1 MMTVGSALLLL
12 PLLTGVRAAA
22 VLPSNGYASSKIEV
36 VRNPVYP
43 LDVVD
48 KFAEATMPKI
58 EAYMAKKIAAGKN
71 NKCTLETAAVRR
83 EWSDM
88 SEAQRQEYTGA
99 INCLLKLPPKSDK
112 KKFPGALNRY
122 DDFVAFHMTHAMQL
136 HDNLN
141 LFGAHKYYVWLF
153 EKALREECGY
163 TGYQPVWKSQPM
175 SPGTVADNLQ
185 QYMNYDRYAD
195 DPWNSPLL
203 NGNASSLGGNGVL
216 EPTYKGVA
224 QPGRTPN
231 IIASGGGGGCVKAGP
246 FSDMV
251 VSLGP
256 TSMSTGTNLPK
267 NPRSDGTGSN
277 PRCLRRDVNKNAFM
291 GARADRAFH
300 LLNNSKDMD
309 TFYNELL
316 GTPPPKNDPYPWGIH
331 TAGHYVAA
339 VDPGGDP
346 FTSPGD
352 PLFYFHH
359 TSLDRLWWIWQMQDP
374 TNRLHALPLVDTNMT
389 MPMKRA
395 VDPNKAT
402 VNMEWLGPVIKLSE
416 THDQLGGNGGAF
428 CYIYV

>member
-1 MMTVGSALLLL
+1 MWTIRSALLL
-12 PLLTGVRAAA
+12 PSLLSGVRGAAIE
-22 VLPSNGYASSKIEV
+22 VPRPRSDYVSKIEII
-36 VRNPVYP
+36 RNPVYP

-48 KFAEATMPKI
+48 KLEEATMPKVD
-58 EAYMAKKIAAGKN
+58 EWVAQKIAANTN
-71 NKCTLETAAVRR
+71 NNCTLENAAVRR
-83 EWSDM
+83 EWSDL
-88 SEAQRQEYTGA
+88 SEEQRIEYTTA
-99 INCLLKLPPKSDK
+99 VTCLMNLPPTVDTER
-112 KKFPGALNRY
+112 FPGALSRY

-136 HDNLN
+136 HDNFH

-163 TGYQPVWKSQPM
+163 TGYQP
-175 SPGTVADNLQ
+175 
-185 QYMNYDRYAD
+185 YMNYDRYAE
-195 DPWNSPLL
+195 DPFNSPLL
-203 NGNASSLGGNGVL
+203 NGNASSLGGNG
-216 EPTYKGVA
+216 EPEPLYKGVP

-231 IIASGGGGGCVKAGP
+231 IIKSNGGGGCVTKGP

-256 TSMSTGTNLPK
+256 TSMSMGANVPK
-267 NPRSDGTGSN
+267 NPRSDGTGKN
-277 PRCLRRDVNKNAFM
+277 PRCLRRDVNRDATM

-300 LLNNSKDMD
+300 LLNNSANID

-346 FTSPGD
+346 MTSPGD

-374 TNRLHALPLVDTNMT
+374 EARLNVVPNGG
-389 MPMKRA
+389 MPMPMGQRLA
-395 VDPNKAT
+395 ADPSNVTVDL
-402 VNMEWLGPVIKLSE
+402 EWLGPPIKLLE
-416 THDQLGGNGGAF
+416 AHDQLGGNGGAF
-428 CYIYV
+428 CYVYV

>member
-1 MMTVGSALLLL
+1 MLTIGSTLLLF

-22 VLPSNGYASSKIEV
+22 VLPSGGYVSKIEI

-48 KFAEATMPKI
+48 KFEEATMPKVD
-58 EAYMAKKIAAGKN
+58 AYMTKKIAAGKN
-71 NKCTLETAAVRR
+71 NNCTLETAAVRR
-83 EWSDM
+83 EWSDL
-88 SEAQRQEYTGA
+88 SETQRQEYVAA
-99 INCLLKLPPKSDK
+99 IKCLMKLPPKSDK
-112 KKFPGALNRY
+112 TRFPGALNRY
-122 DDFVAFHMTHAMQL
+122 DDFVAYHMTHAMQL
-136 HDNLN
+136 HDNMH

-153 EKALREECGY
+153 EEALRNECGY
-163 TGYQPVWKSQPM
+163 TGYQP
-175 SPGTVADNLQ
+175 
-185 QYMNYDRYAD
+185 YMNYDRYSK
-195 DPWNSPLL
+195 DPFNSPLL
-203 NGNASSLGGNGVL
+203 NGNASSLGGNGK
-216 EPTYKGVA
+216 PDPAYKGVS

-231 IIASGGGGGCVKAGP
+231 IIASGGGGGCVAEGP

-256 TSMSTGTNLPK
+256 TAMSTGANIPK

-277 PRCLRRDVNKNAFM
+277 PRCLRRDVNRNAVM
-291 GARADRAFH
+291 GATADRAYS
-300 LLNNSKDMD
+300 LLTDNDD
-309 TFYNELL
+309 IDGFYNQLL

-359 TSLDRLWWIWQMQDP
+359 TSLDRLWWIWTMQDP
-374 TNRLHALPLVDTNMT
+374 TNRLYAIPFVNTNMT

-395 VDPNKAT
+395 VDPHNVT
-402 VNMEWLGPVIKLSE
+402 VDMEWLGPAIKLFE
-416 THDQLGGNGGAF
+416 THDQLGGNNGAF
-428 CYIYV
+428 CYVYV

>member
-1 MMTVGSALLLL
+1 MMTIGGALLLL

-22 VLPSNGYASSKIEV
+22 VLPSNDFASKIEIT
-36 VRNPVYP
+36 RNPVYP
-43 LDVVD
+43 LDVVE
-48 KFAEATMPKI
+48 KFADATLPKI
-58 EAYMAKKIAAGKN
+58 EAYLNKKIAAGKN
-71 NKCTLETAAVRR
+71 NKCTLETLAVRR

-88 SEAQRQEYTGA
+88 SESLRQEYVAA

-112 KKFPGALNRY
+112 KKFPGAQSRY
-122 DDFVAFHMTHAMQL
+122 DDFVAFHMTHAQQL

-141 LFGAHKYYVWLF
+141 LFGAHKYYVYLF

-163 TGYQPVWKSQPM
+163 TGYQP
-175 SPGTVADNLQ
+175 
-185 QYMNYDRYAD
+185 YMNFDRYAD

-203 NGNASSLGGNGVL
+203 NGNASSIGGNG
-216 EPTYKGVA
+216 EPDPDYKGVS

-231 IIASGGGGGCVKAGP
+231 IIKSGGGGGCVKTGP

-251 VSLGP
+251 ISLGP
-256 TSMSTGTNLPK
+256 TSMSTGSKRVPK
-267 NPRSDGTGSN
+267 NPKSDGTGAN

-291 GARADRAFH
+291 GARADRVFK
-300 LLNNSKDMD
+300 LLNGNNNMD
-309 TFYNELL
+309 DFYNELL
-316 GTPPPKNDPYPWGIH
+316 GTPPPRNDPYPWGIH

-359 TSLDRLWWIWQMQDP
+359 TGLDRMWFLWTMQDP
-374 TNRLHALPLVDTNMT
+374 EKRLYALPFANMNMS

-395 VDPNKAT
+395 VDPHDAV
-402 VNMEWLGPVIKLSE
+402 VNMEWLGPTIKLSE